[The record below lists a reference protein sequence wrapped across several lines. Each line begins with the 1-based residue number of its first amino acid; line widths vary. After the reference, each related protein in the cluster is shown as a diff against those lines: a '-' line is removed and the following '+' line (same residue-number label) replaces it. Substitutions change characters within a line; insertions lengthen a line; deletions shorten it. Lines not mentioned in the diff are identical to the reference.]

1 MNSNNV
7 WKLNLYFQYTNLLT
21 GQNLRK
27 YMDKDSEIRTFFAN
41 FLHIISKHF
50 IYLIMFAFFSPQK
63 KREKKRKGKTKCAP
77 KSFTALSLLPACTAH
92 ACPHSNS
99 RPAPIPNS
107 APDIPAVNVQRS
119 IQRSFSFGT
128 STEKLNGRA
137 HTVISS
143 SMLIVDDGTISLSD
157 LGANY
162 LQIY

>member
-99 RPAPIPNS
+99 RPAP
-107 APDIPAVNVQRS
+107 
-119 IQRSFSFGT
+119 
-128 STEKLNGRA
+128 
-137 HTVISS
+137 
-143 SMLIVDDGTISLSD
+143 VDHGPRHD
-157 LGANY
+157 LGLSFRVPWSIPGKY
-162 LQIY
+162 LILL

>member
-99 RPAPIPNS
+99 RPVPIPRPISQLSTSNF
-107 APDIPAVNVQRS
+107 
-119 IQRSFSFGT
+119 QRSFSFVT